1 VSLPPHL
8 SGAMISA
15 MADSEVADHDRARV
29 LAHLSRCAGCLA
41 RLDAEHATKDA
52 VSALS
57 VGVPR
62 VPGALQG
69 TLLALGSSG
78 LPGGSDTGVG
88 VHHGSVGLPRQRTG
102 MRPGAVGVFSVLGL
116 GLGIAAAAVLPSGP
130 APAST
135 IPVRP
140 IGPPA
145 SALPAGV
152 APSDSAGAVA
162 VLPAALTLPPPA
174 AQTHPYDADH
184 PCDASHTR
192 GAAQSRAGPSGDG
205 AGLTGSGP
213 AAGTTGESDLRPLR
227 HNRRSRSRRVTP
239 IGAWVTPAA
248 GSPMSR

>member
-1 VSLPPHL
+1 MSLPPHL

-116 GLGIAAAAVLPSGP
+116 GLGIAAAAVLPAGP

-140 IGPPA
+140 IGPPV

-174 AQTHPYDADH
+174 AQTTP
-184 PCDASHTR
+184 
-192 GAAQSRAGPSGDG
+192 
-205 AGLTGSGP
+205 
-213 AAGTTGESDLRPLR
+213 TTQ
-227 HNRRSRSRRVTP
+227 T
-239 IGAWVTPAA
+239 TPATLPTPGAPHRAALARPVTVPVSPDPARLPGQPASFVRSVTTA
-248 GSPMSR
+248 GVVPAG

>member
-1 VSLPPHL
+1 MSLPPHL

-116 GLGIAAAAVLPSGP
+116 GLGIAAAAVLPAGP

-152 APSDSAGAVA
+152 AASDSAGAVA

-174 AQTHPYDADH
+174 AQTTP
-184 PCDASHTR
+184 
-192 GAAQSRAGPSGDG
+192 
-205 AGLTGSGP
+205 
-213 AAGTTGESDLRPLR
+213 TTQ
-227 HNRRSRSRRVTP
+227 T
-239 IGAWVTPAA
+239 TPATLPTPGAPHRAALARPVTVPVSPDPARLPGQPARATFVRSVATA
-248 GSPMSR
+248 GVVPAG

>member
-116 GLGIAAAAVLPSGP
+116 GLGIAAAAVLPAGP

-174 AQTHPYDADH
+174 AQTTP
-184 PCDASHTR
+184 
-192 GAAQSRAGPSGDG
+192 
-205 AGLTGSGP
+205 
-213 AAGTTGESDLRPLR
+213 TTQ
-227 HNRRSRSRRVTP
+227 T
-239 IGAWVTPAA
+239 TPATLPTPGAPHRAALARPVTVPVSPDPARLPGQPARATFVRSVTTA
-248 GSPMSR
+248 GVVPAG

>member
-1 VSLPPHL
+1 MSLPPHL

-78 LPGGSDTGVG
+78 LPGGKDDRDDLFVVPVAPPGGSDPGVG

-116 GLGIAAAAVLPSGP
+116 GLGIAAAAVLPAGP
-130 APAST
+130 APAPT

-152 APSDSAGAVA
+152 APSDTAGAVA

-174 AQTHPYDADH
+174 AQT
-184 PCDASHTR
+184 
-192 GAAQSRAGPSGDG
+192 
-205 AGLTGSGP
+205 
-213 AAGTTGESDLRPLR
+213 
-227 HNRRSRSRRVTP
+227 
-239 IGAWVTPAA
+239 TPAA
-248 GSPMSR
+248 LPTPGVPRRAALARPVTVPVSPDPARLPGQPARATFVRSVATAGVVPAG

>member
-174 AQTHPYDADH
+174 AQTTP
-184 PCDASHTR
+184 
-192 GAAQSRAGPSGDG
+192 
-205 AGLTGSGP
+205 
-213 AAGTTGESDLRPLR
+213 TTQ
-227 HNRRSRSRRVTP
+227 T
-239 IGAWVTPAA
+239 TPATLPTPGAPHRAALARPVTVPVSPDLARLPGQPARATFVRSVTTA
-248 GSPMSR
+248 GVVPAG

>member
-1 VSLPPHL
+1 MSLPPHL

-174 AQTHPYDADH
+174 AQTTP
-184 PCDASHTR
+184 
-192 GAAQSRAGPSGDG
+192 
-205 AGLTGSGP
+205 
-213 AAGTTGESDLRPLR
+213 TTQ
-227 HNRRSRSRRVTP
+227 T
-239 IGAWVTPAA
+239 TPATLPTPGAPHRAALARPVTVPVSPDLARLPGQPARATFVRSVTTA
-248 GSPMSR
+248 GVVPAG

>member
-1 VSLPPHL
+1 
-8 SGAMISA
+8 

-116 GLGIAAAAVLPSGP
+116 GLGIAAAAVLPAGP

-152 APSDSAGAVA
+152 APSDTAGAVA

-174 AQTHPYDADH
+174 AQT
-184 PCDASHTR
+184 
-192 GAAQSRAGPSGDG
+192 
-205 AGLTGSGP
+205 
-213 AAGTTGESDLRPLR
+213 
-227 HNRRSRSRRVTP
+227 
-239 IGAWVTPAA
+239 TPAA
-248 GSPMSR
+248 LPTPGVPRRAALARPVTVPVSPDPARLPGQPARATFVRSVATAGVVPAG